1 MTYAQQGG
9 KVERFVPSARP
20 TPFGRLITAMVTPF
34 TADQRVDHDGV
45 ARLATHLVDEQGN
58 DALVVNGTTGESPT
72 TTDEEKAEILRT
84 VVDAV
89 GDRAKVVA
97 GVGTPSTA
105 HTLAL
110 ARRAE
115 AAGADGLLV
124 VTPYFSRPPQEGLVA
139 HFTAV
144 ADATGLPIMAYDIPH
159 RSGVALETETLVRIA
174 AHGRVVAVKDAK
186 GDIVASSWVMRRT
199 DLAYYAGDDAL
210 TLPLLAV
217 GAVGV
222 VGTSTHLCGSETK
235 QMIQA
240 YVAGDAATAA
250 RLQHALLPLHTGIF
264 RTQGPI
270 LVKAALEALGLP
282 AGPLRPPLLPATPQ
296 QYATLVAD
304 CAAAGVKLPE
314 AAA

>member
-34 TADQRVDHDGV
+34 TGDLRVDHDGV
-45 ARLATHLVDEQGN
+45 ARLATHLVDEQDH
-58 DALVVNGTTGESPT
+58 DALVINGTTGESPT
-72 TTDEEKAEILRT
+72 TTDEEKAAILRT

-89 GDRAKVVA
+89 GGRAKIIA

-105 HTLAL
+105 HTITL
-110 ARRAE
+110 ARHAE
-115 AAGADGLLV
+115 EAGADGLLV
-124 VTPYFSRPPQEGLVA
+124 ATPYFNKPPQAGLVA

-144 ADATGLPIMAYDIPH
+144 ADATGLPIVAYDIPH
-159 RSGVALETETLVRIA
+159 RSAVPLETETLVRIA
-174 AHGRVVAVKDAK
+174 AHERIVAVKDAK
-186 GDIVASSWVMRRT
+186 GDIVASTWVMRRT
-199 DLAYYAGDDAL
+199 DLAYYAGDDAI

-222 VGTSTHLCGSETK
+222 VGTSTHLCGRQTK
-235 QMIQA
+235 QLIEA
-240 YVAGDAATAA
+240 YVAGDAGTAA
-250 RLQHALLPLHTGIF
+250 RLHHALLPLHTGIF
-264 RTQGPI
+264 KAQGPI
-270 LVKAALEALGLP
+270 LVKAALAALGLP
-282 AGPLRPPLLPATPQ
+282 AGPLRPPLPSATPE